1 LLKYATFLLPF
12 HIFEVSIIEGDVLK
26 YTYKKEA
33 VGLSFHITLNF
44 NMLLWL
50 TIFCIWSISAYGVY
64 SFVDDV
70 CRIQYNVFRVCVL
83 SL

>member
-1 LLKYATFLLPF
+1 MYALWLLNNNTYSVIAGLLKYATFLLPF

-50 TIFCIWSISAYGVY
+50 TIFCI
-64 SFVDDV
+64 
-70 CRIQYNVFRVCVL
+70 
-83 SL
+83 